1 MKKIIYSLV
10 AMLFMGGII
19 TSCIPNTEP
28 QGVTEM
34 RLAHARY
41 LDKLGELVEA
51 NKAVAAAD
59 AAFIQAKAAV
69 KQAAAREKTADA
81 VAKEIANAIAQADAD
96 RQIANILDNM
106 EKDRLDNQAALLASQ
121 AALAQA
127 QKDLEDALAA
137 IEIEKLAMS
146 DEEATALAAIK
157 ANYDKAANDLKEWY
171 NSYLYDMD
179 GLYYQYYTLLSKL
192 YDEAVGWGNDDLYD
206 YLWDELGLDIGFKD
220 NQDDWLEERLL
231 LDEYELASKKAEAE
245 FWKGLMNDMEFDYL
259 AEAQAY
265 EDEAEAMAPLFADV
279 LRDSVLFENEY
290 GTARDRA
297 INAAND
303 AYDEAIGAPKEAY
316 DKAIDALKKANKKW
330 KDQVNE
336 LADADIDNPAKKWT
350 AKKVGYSFKGKYALP
365 EHVAGDVVDLY
376 ETQAGIN
383 GFAKNVKFIKTAGK
397 PDSLEVVIEAAKDS
411 AAYATIVDTV
421 WNGNQATEKLLKMKT
436 GLNSVYED
444 FSRAY
449 LYDLDAE
456 GIKADKAIL
465 EAYAKKVKGEYDSL
479 LAILQKAP
487 KGNGKKLVDAWA
499 KKVADAGKSIED
511 LAKKIDEYDNRDGK
525 AENNVYRYE
534 DKVIPSDG
542 PGPRLIIGYA
552 YDGRTIAQ
560 ATDDATHFILD
571 APATPWF
578 DAAIAQPLTLAPTKA
593 DSTLVFNA
601 IKDYFKAIASVNEK
615 KVPYLKFIA
624 GEGVGTFKVDSV
636 RADKIEFAGIQ
647 MKKTNTYL
655 DGLGLHRAAAYD
667 NKGINALDAAP
678 AVANYVDAFTN
689 LMQLFNH
696 YVHGDA
702 LTLPFYTADD
712 AAYSATTSGV
722 AAYAQY
728 VKDFKDHNTAENLD
742 GFQKAFDS
750 YTAADFKKYTQ
761 MSDEGKA
768 VANWMDAC
776 EKYFGVD
783 GFAGFGEKV
792 FFVYE
797 TFTEPTP
804 VAVFQGIP
812 TYTVD
817 PKKGVTGIGRVDV
830 VKPWTYQY
838 EFVAETIEANIAKDN
853 DGTAYQAYD
862 YVDFANDMVMK
873 SKVFELLEAD
883 YLVALANGEKSVS
896 EIWAALGEVLAQ
908 VKADMDAVFESA
920 AKSQA
925 VNDALAAKFNEALNE
940 YRAATK
946 DVKDTRDAAIKAA
959 NDAYD
964 AAKEEILDPISAKY
978 VELRNKYNDLMNL
991 ADGLRGAYAAL
1002 WAGGAADVDALMAYL
1017 NNKYE
1022 DALEAAD
1029 AIENEIAT
1037 LKYLAG
1043 MIEIEDPTLD
1053 EIMEAIQLVEGIL
1066 DEMDWDKYYDLE
1078 FWYEYWKAAY
1088 EAAVARY
1095 AE

>member
-1 MKKIIYSLV
+1 
-10 AMLFMGGII
+10 
-19 TSCIPNTEP
+19 
-28 QGVTEM
+28 
-34 RLAHARY
+34 
-41 LDKLGELVEA
+41 
-51 NKAVAAAD
+51 
-59 AAFIQAKAAV
+59 
-69 KQAAAREKTADA
+69 
-81 VAKEIANAIAQADAD
+81 
-96 RQIANILDNM
+96 
-106 EKDRLDNQAALLASQ
+106 
-121 AALAQA
+121 
-127 QKDLEDALAA
+127 
-137 IEIEKLAMS
+137 
-146 DEEATALAAIK
+146 
-157 ANYDKAANDLKEWY
+157 
-171 NSYLYDMD
+171 
-179 GLYYQYYTLLSKL
+179 
-192 YDEAVGWGNDDLYD
+192 
-206 YLWDELGLDIGFKD
+206 
-220 NQDDWLEERLL
+220 
-231 LDEYELASKKAEAE
+231 
-245 FWKGLMNDMEFDYL
+245 
-259 AEAQAY
+259 
-265 EDEAEAMAPLFADV
+265 
-279 LRDSVLFENEY
+279 
-290 GTARDRA
+290 
-297 INAAND
+297 
-303 AYDEAIGAPKEAY
+303 
-316 DKAIDALKKANKKW
+316 
-330 KDQVNE
+330 
-336 LADADIDNPAKKWT
+336 
-350 AKKVGYSFKGKYALP
+350 
-365 EHVAGDVVDLY
+365 
-376 ETQAGIN
+376 
-383 GFAKNVKFIKTAGK
+383 
-397 PDSLEVVIEAAKDS
+397 
-411 AAYATIVDTV
+411 
-421 WNGNQATEKLLKMKT
+421 
-436 GLNSVYED
+436 
-444 FSRAY
+444 
-449 LYDLDAE
+449 
-456 GIKADKAIL
+456 
-465 EAYAKKVKGEYDSL
+465 
-479 LAILQKAP
+479 
-487 KGNGKKLVDAWA
+487 
-499 KKVADAGKSIED
+499 
-511 LAKKIDEYDNRDGK
+511 
-525 AENNVYRYE
+525 
-534 DKVIPSDG
+534 
-542 PGPRLIIGYA
+542 
-552 YDGRTIAQ
+552 
-560 ATDDATHFILD
+560 
-571 APATPWF
+571 
-578 DAAIAQPLTLAPTKA
+578 
-593 DSTLVFNA
+593 
-601 IKDYFKAIASVNEK
+601 
-615 KVPYLKFIA
+615 
-624 GEGVGTFKVDSV
+624 
-636 RADKIEFAGIQ
+636 
-647 MKKTNTYL
+647 
-655 DGLGLHRAAAYD
+655 
-667 NKGINALDAAP
+667 
-678 AVANYVDAFTN
+678 
-689 LMQLFNH
+689 
-696 YVHGDA
+696 
-702 LTLPFYTADD
+702 
-712 AAYSATTSGV
+712 
-722 AAYAQY
+722 
-728 VKDFKDHNTAENLD
+728 
-742 GFQKAFDS
+742 
-750 YTAADFKKYTQ
+750 

>member
-1 MKKIIYSLV
+1 
-10 AMLFMGGII
+10 MLFMGGII

-137 IEIEKLAMS
+137 IEIEKLAIS
-146 DEEATALAAIK
+146 TEEATALAAIK

-179 GLYYQYYTLLSKL
+179 GLYYQYYTLLGKL

-206 YLWDELGLDIGFKD
+206 YLLNELGLDIGFKD
-220 NQDDWLEERLL
+220 NQDDWLQERLL
-231 LDEYELASKKAEAE
+231 IDEYELASKKAEAE

-479 LAILQKAP
+479 LKILQAAP

-511 LAKKIDEYDNRDGK
+511 LAKKIDEYDNRDGVAK
-525 AENNVYRYE
+525 NNVYRYE

-542 PGPRLIIGYA
+542 QGPRLIIGYA

-578 DAAIAQPLTLAPTKA
+578 DAAIAQPLTIAPTKA

-601 IKDYFKAIASVNEK
+601 IKDYFTAIASVNPK
-615 KVPYLKFIA
+615 AVPYLKFIA

-667 NKGINALDAAP
+667 NKGINTLDAAP

-722 AAYAQY
+722 ADYAAY
-728 VKDFKDHNTAENLD
+728 VKDFKDNNTAENLD
-742 GFQKAFDS
+742 GFKKVFGA

-776 EKYFGVD
+776 EKYFGVE

-797 TFTEPTP
+797 TFTEPTA

-925 VNDALAAKFNEALNE
+925 ANDALAAKFNEALNA

-991 ADGLRGAYAAL
+991 AKGLRGAYATY
-1002 WAGGAADVDALMAYL
+1002 WADGAPDVDALMAYL

>member
-1 MKKIIYSLV
+1 
-10 AMLFMGGII
+10 MLFMGGII

-41 LDKLGELVEA
+41 LDALASLVKA
-51 NKAVAAAD
+51 NEAVAAAD

-106 EKDRLDNQAALLASQ
+106 EKDRLDNEAALLASQ

-157 ANYDKAANDLKEWY
+157 ANYDKAANDLKNWY
-171 NSYLYDMD
+171 NTYLYGVD
-179 GLYYQYYTLLSKL
+179 GLYSIYYTLLGKL
-192 YDEAVGWGNDDLYD
+192 VDQAVGWGNDDLGE
-206 YLWDELGLDIGFKD
+206 YLWDELGLDIAFKD
-220 NQDDWLEERLL
+220 NQDDWLQERLL
-231 LDEYELASKKAEAE
+231 IDEYELASKKAEAE
-245 FWKGLMNDMEFDYL
+245 FWKGLMNNMEFDYL

-316 DKAIDALKKANKKW
+316 DKAVKAIKDANKKW
-330 KDQVNE
+330 KNQVNE

-350 AKKVGYSFKGKYALP
+350 AKKVGYSFNKKYALP

-411 AAYATIVDTV
+411 AAYATIVDTI

-444 FSRAY
+444 FGRAY

-511 LAKKIDEYDNRDGK
+511 LAKKIDEYDNRDGVAK
-525 AENNVYRYE
+525 NNVYRYE

-542 PGPRLIIGYA
+542 QGPRLIIGYA
-552 YDGRTIAQ
+552 YDGRTISQ

-571 APATPWF
+571 APSTPWF
-578 DAAIAQPLTLAPTKA
+578 DAVIAQPLTIAPTKA

-615 KVPYLKFIA
+615 SVPYLKFIA

-702 LTLPFYTADD
+702 LTLPFYTASD

-722 AAYAQY
+722 ADYAAY
-728 VKDFKDHNTAENLD
+728 VKDFKDNNTAENLD
-742 GFQKAFDS
+742 GFKKEFGA

-768 VANWMDAC
+768 VANWMDAN
-776 EKYFGVD
+776 EKYFGVE

-797 TFTEPTP
+797 TFTEPTA

-838 EFVAETIEANIAKDN
+838 EFVAEAIEANIAKDN

-925 VNDALAAKFNEALNE
+925 ANDALAAKFNEALNA

-946 DVKDTRDAAIKAA
+946 DVKDTRDAAIKEA

-964 AAKEEILDPISAKY
+964 AAKKEILDPISAKY

-991 ADGLRGAYAAL
+991 ADGLRGAYATY
-1002 WAGGAADVDALMAYL
+1002 WADGAPDVDALMAYL

-1022 DALEAAD
+1022 SALEAAD
-1029 AIENEIAT
+1029 AIELEIAQ
-1037 LKYLAG
+1037 LKYIAG

-1053 EIMEAIQLVEGIL
+1053 EIMETIQAVEEIL
-1066 DEMDWDKYYDLE
+1066 AEMDWDEYYDLE

-1088 EAAVARY
+1088 EAAVARF